1 MALPKHVAIIMDGN
15 GRWAQEQGLPRAE
28 GHRRGAET
36 IDLIVEAAHDRG
48 IANLTLYAFSEEN
61 WSRPFDEVIELMK
74 LLGEF
79 LVTNRT
85 KMIDKGIRFNTIGN
99 ISRLPKELQDE
110 INTTCEVT
118 KGGTRMNLIVALS
131 YGARQEICNAV
142 NQLVQGGAKEI
153 NPDEVSQELD
163 TSRFPD
169 PDLLIRTS
177 NELRLSNFLLW
188 QCAYTE
194 FYFTD
199 VLWPNFDE
207 AAFDHAL
214 ENYAQRER
222 RFGMTGEQIRDER
235 REVRRG
241 NGCA

>member
-15 GRWAQEQGLPRAE
+15 GRWAQERGLPRVE

-61 WSRPFDEVIELMK
+61 WSRPLDEVIELLR
-74 LLGEF
+74 LLSEF
-79 LVTNRT
+79 LVTKRK

-99 ISRLPKELQDE
+99 ISRLPQELQDE
-110 INTTCEVT
+110 IHRACETT
-118 KGGTRMNLIVALS
+118 KGGTVMNLIVALS

-142 NQLVQGGAKEI
+142 NQLVLGGAKEI
-153 NPDEVSQELD
+153 NPDAVSQALD
-163 TSRFPD
+163 TSGFPD
-169 PDLLIRTS
+169 PDFLIRTS

-199 VLWPNFDE
+199 VLWPDFDE
-207 AAFDHAL
+207 AAFDRAL
-214 ENYAQRER
+214 EDYAQRER
-222 RFGMTGEQIRDER
+222 RFGMTGEQ
-235 REVRRG
+235 VKTV
-241 NGCA
+241 ATS

>member
-15 GRWAQEQGLPRAE
+15 GRWAQEKGLPRAE
-28 GHRRGAET
+28 GHRQGAET

-61 WSRPFDEVIELMK
+61 WSRPLDEVVELMK

-79 LVTNRT
+79 LVTKRQ
-85 KMIDKGIRFNTIGN
+85 KMIDKGIRFHTIGN
-99 ISRLPKELQDE
+99 ISRLPKEVQDE
-110 INTTCEVT
+110 IRTTCEVT
-118 KGGTRMNLIVALS
+118 KSGDVMNLIVALS
-131 YGARQEICNAV
+131 YGARQEICTAV
-142 NQLVQGGAKEI
+142 NELICKGMKEI
-153 NPDEVSQELD
+153 TPQAISQALD

-199 VLWPNFDE
+199 TLWPDFDE
-207 AAFDHAL
+207 AALDQAL
-214 ENYAQRER
+214 ENFAQRER

-235 REVRRG
+235 
-241 NGCA
+241 

>member
-15 GRWAQEQGLPRAE
+15 GRWAQEKGLPRAE

-61 WSRPFDEVIELMK
+61 WSRPLDEVVELMK

-79 LVTNRT
+79 LITKRE
-85 KMIDKGIRFNTIGN
+85 KMIDKGIRFHTIGN
-99 ISRLPKELQDE
+99 ISRLPKEVQDE
-110 INTTCEVT
+110 IRTTCEVT
-118 KGGTRMNLIVALS
+118 KDGDVMNLIVALS
-131 YGARQEICNAV
+131 YGARQEICTAV
-142 NQLVQGGAKEI
+142 NELVRSGMQEI
-153 NPDEVSQELD
+153 TPEAVSQALD

-199 VLWPNFDE
+199 TLWPDFGE
-207 AAFDHAL
+207 ADLDRAL

-222 RFGMTGEQIRDER
+222 RFGMTGEQIKT
-235 REVRRG
+235 VAG
-241 NGCA
+241 S

>member
-15 GRWAQEQGLPRAE
+15 GRWAQEKDLPRAE

-61 WSRPFDEVIELMK
+61 WSRPLDEVIELMK
-74 LLGEF
+74 LLTEF
-79 LVTNRT
+79 LITKRK
-85 KMIDKGIRFNTIGN
+85 KMIEKGIRFHTIGN
-99 ISRLPKELQDE
+99 ISRLPKEVQDE
-110 INTTCEVT
+110 ICTTCEVT
-118 KGGTRMNLIVALS
+118 KGGKVMNLVVALS

-142 NQLVQGGAKEI
+142 N
-153 NPDEVSQELD
+153 EVLKTGENEVTPEAVSEALD

-199 VLWPNFDE
+199 VLWPDFNE
-207 AAFDHAL
+207 AAFDRAL
-214 ENYAQRER
+214 ENFAQRER
-222 RFGMTGEQIRDER
+222 RFGMTGEQVRDEG
-235 REVRRG
+235 G
-241 NGCA
+241 NKCA

>member
-1 MALPKHVAIIMDGN
+1 MSLPMHVAIIMDGN

-61 WSRPFDEVIELMK
+61 WSRPLDEVIELMK

-79 LVTNRT
+79 LVNKRK

-99 ISRLPKELQDE
+99 ITRLPKELQDE
-110 INTTCEVT
+110 IHTTCEVT

-131 YGARQEICNAV
+131 YGARQEICTAV
-142 NQLVQGGAKEI
+142 NELVKGGM
-153 NPDEVSQELD
+153 NEVTPEAITQALD

-177 NELRLSNFLLW
+177 KELRLSNFLLW

-199 VLWPNFDE
+199 VLWPDFDG
-207 AAFDHAL
+207 AALDRAL

-222 RFGMTGEQIRDER
+222 RFGMTGEQIQNVKSE
-235 REVRRG
+235 
-241 NGCA
+241 A

>member
-1 MALPKHVAIIMDGN
+1 
-15 GRWAQEQGLPRAE
+15 
-28 GHRRGAET
+28 
-36 IDLIVEAAHDRG
+36 
-48 IANLTLYAFSEEN
+48 
-61 WSRPFDEVIELMK
+61 MK

-79 LVTNRT
+79 LVTKRT

-110 INTTCEVT
+110 IHTTCEVT

-142 NQLVQGGAKEI
+142 NQLVQDGVHEV
-153 NPDEVSQELD
+153 NPEAVSQALD

-177 NELRLSNFLLW
+177 NELRVSNFLLW

-199 VLWPNFDE
+199 VLWPDFDE
-207 AAFDHAL
+207 AAFDRAL
-214 ENYAQRER
+214 EDYAQRER
-222 RFGMTGEQIRDER
+222 RFGMTGEQVRDE
-235 REVRRG
+235 G
-241 NGCA
+241 GKTCA